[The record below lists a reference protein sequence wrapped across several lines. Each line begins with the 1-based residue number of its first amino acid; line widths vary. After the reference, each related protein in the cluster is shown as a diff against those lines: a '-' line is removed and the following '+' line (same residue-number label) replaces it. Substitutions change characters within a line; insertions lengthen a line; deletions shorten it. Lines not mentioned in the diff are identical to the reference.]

1 MWGGEIFKV
10 TTQTVKSG
18 ISAVLLK
25 RNPVVIEE
33 SLKETLKLL
42 LKYIFMDFKIALNI
56 LLNHF
61 HDHKIRYGLIGGFAL
76 GALGIPRATIDLD
89 FLIHKDDLPKVNE
102 IMEATGYEC
111 RYKSENVSQYVS
123 LLKSLGYVDF
133 LHAFKKSSVGMLER
147 TKEFSLFDEKTK
159 IKVLQP
165 EDIIGLKVQAAAN
178 DSERL
183 PQEYVDIEAIM
194 ERYGER
200 LNWKL
205 IEEYFK
211 LFKEQERFKKLKD
224 KYYNVK

>member
-1 MWGGEIFKV
+1 
-10 TTQTVKSG
+10 
-18 ISAVLLK
+18 
-25 RNPVVIEE
+25 
-33 SLKETLKLL
+33 
-42 LKYIFMDFKIALNI
+42 MDFKIALNI
-56 LLNHF
+56 LLKHF

-178 DSERL
+178 DAERL